1 MSKIVIRFDKNGDMV
16 LEDAIVSSPQDEN
29 EAPQNNA
36 DQSFVASKY
45 QVQAMIDDAIDKL
58 GTIVNSVQGKI
69 GEVKLKIEDLPFLVE
84 TFIQLSEKGNTVA
97 TLDENKKVPLEQIP
111 REALT
116 SVAFCTSI
124 EDRNE
129 LTPVAGDM
137 AIVTE
142 GEYVITYVYT
152 DDGTWYVVNEF
163 GKPKVTSVNGRHDDV
178 ILTKAD
184 VQLDKV
190 ENLPL
195 ATEEQGKE
203 YLEPTNDAYSTP
215 LRTKMMLDS
224 MGIKV
229 EPDGSVII
237 DGGNIPEVG
246 A

>member
-1 MSKIVIRFDKNGDMV
+1 MSKIVIRFDKDGDKV
-16 LEDAIVSSPQDEN
+16 IEDAIVSNPQKKDE
-29 EAPQNNA
+29 AAQNNV
-36 DQSFVASKY
+36 DQSFSASKLE
-45 QVQAMIDDAIDKL
+45 VQAMIDEAIAKL
-58 GTIVNSVQGKI
+58 GTIVNSVQGKT
-69 GEVKLKIEDLPFLVE
+69 GEVELELLDLPFLVE
-84 TFIQLSEKGNTVA
+84 TFIRLSEKGNTVA
-97 TLDENKKVPLEQIP
+97 TLDENKKVPIEQIP
-111 REALT
+111 RGALT
-116 SVAFCTSI
+116 SVAICTSL

-142 GEYVITYVYT
+142 GEYVIAYVYT
-152 DDGTWYVVNEF
+152 DDGTWYVINEF

-203 YLEPTNDAYSTP
+203 YVEPTNDAYSTP

-229 EPDGSVII
+229 DPDGTVII

>member
-1 MSKIVIRFDKNGDMV
+1 MSKIIIRFDKDGDKV
-16 LEDAIVSSPQDEN
+16 IEDAIVSNPQNKN
-29 EAPQNNA
+29 EAAHNV
-36 DQSFVASKY
+36 DQSFSASKLE
-45 QVQAMIDDAIDKL
+45 VQAMIDEAIAKL
-58 GTIVNSVQGKI
+58 GTIVNSVQGKT
-69 GEVKLKIEDLPFLVE
+69 GEVELELLDLPFLVE
-84 TFIQLSEKGNTVA
+84 TFIRLSEKGNTVA
-97 TLDENKKVPLEQIP
+97 TLDENKKVPIEQIP
-111 REALT
+111 RGALT
-116 SVAFCTSI
+116 SVAICTSL

-129 LTPVAGDM
+129 LDPVAGDM

-152 DDGTWYVVNEF
+152 DDGTWYVINEF

-184 VQLDKV
+184 VQLDQV

-195 ATEEQGKE
+195 VTEEQGKE

-229 EPDGSVII
+229 DPDGTVII

>member
-1 MSKIVIRFDKNGDMV
+1 MSKIVIRFDKDGDKV
-16 LEDAIVSSPQDEN
+16 IEDAIVSNPQKKDE
-29 EAPQNNA
+29 AAQNNV
-36 DQSFVASKY
+36 DQSFVASKLE
-45 QVQAMIDDAIDKL
+45 VQAMIDEAIAKL
-58 GTIVNSVQGKI
+58 GTIVNSVQGKT
-69 GEVKLKIEDLPFLVE
+69 GEVELELLDLPFLVE
-84 TFIQLSEKGNTVA
+84 TFIRLSEKGNTVA
-97 TLDENKKVPLEQIP
+97 TLDENKKVPIEQIP
-111 REALT
+111 RGALT

-184 VQLDKV
+184 VQLDQV

-203 YLEPTNDAYSTP
+203 YVEPTNEAYSTP

-229 EPDGSVII
+229 DTDGSVII

>member
-1 MSKIVIRFDKNGDMV
+1 MSKIIIRFDKDGNKV
-16 LEDAIVSSPQDEN
+16 IEDAIVSNPQNKN
-29 EAPQNNA
+29 EASQSNV
-36 DQSFVASKY
+36 DQSFSASKLE
-45 QVQAMIDDAIDKL
+45 VQAMIDEAIAKL
-58 GTIVNSVQGKI
+58 GTIVNSVQGKT
-69 GEVKLKIEDLPFLVE
+69 GEVELELLDLPFLVE
-84 TFIQLSEKGNTVA
+84 TFIRLSEKGNTVA

-111 REALT
+111 REDLT

-124 EDRNE
+124 EDRDE

-152 DDGTWYVVNEF
+152 NDGTWYAINEF

-178 ILTKAD
+178 VLTKSD
-184 VQLDKV
+184 VQLDQV

-203 YLEPTNDAYSTP
+203 YLEPTNAAYSTP

-229 EPDGSVII
+229 DPDGTVII

>member
-1 MSKIVIRFDKNGDMV
+1 MSKIIIRFDKDGDKV
-16 LEDAIVSSPQDEN
+16 IEDAIVSNPQNKN
-29 EAPQNNA
+29 EASQSNA
-36 DQSFVASKY
+36 DQSFSASKLE
-45 QVQAMIDDAIDKL
+45 VQAMIDEAIAKL
-58 GTIVNSVQGKI
+58 GTIVNSVQGKT
-69 GEVKLKIEDLPFLVE
+69 GEVELELLDLPFLVE
-84 TFIQLSEKGNTVA
+84 TFIRLSEKGNTVA
-97 TLDENKKVPLEQIP
+97 TLDENKQVPLEQIP
-111 REALT
+111 RGALT
-116 SVAFCTSI
+116 SVAICTSL

-152 DDGTWYVVNEF
+152 DDGTWYVINEF

-178 ILTKAD
+178 ILTKSD
-184 VQLDKV
+184 VQLDQV

-203 YLEPTNDAYSTP
+203 YLEPTNAAYSTP

-229 EPDGSVII
+229 ETDGSVII

>member
-1 MSKIVIRFDKNGDMV
+1 MSKIVIRFDKDGDKV
-16 LEDAIVSSPQDEN
+16 IEDAIVSNPQKKDE
-29 EAPQNNA
+29 ASQSNA
-36 DQSFVASKY
+36 DQSFSASKLE
-45 QVQAMIDDAIDKL
+45 VQAMIDEAISKL
-58 GTIVNSVQGKI
+58 GTIVNSVQGKT
-69 GEVKLKIEDLPFLVE
+69 GEVELELLDLPFLVE
-84 TFIQLSEKGNTVA
+84 TFIRLSEKGNTVA
-97 TLDENKKVPLEQIP
+97 TLDENKKIPIEQIP
-111 REALT
+111 RGALT
-116 SVAFCTSI
+116 SVAICTSL
-124 EDRNE
+124 EDRTE

-152 DDGTWYVVNEF
+152 DDGTWYVINEF

-195 ATEEQGKE
+195 ATEEQSKE
-203 YLEPTNDAYSTP
+203 YLEPTNEAYSTL

-229 EPDGSVII
+229 ETDGSVII

>member
-1 MSKIVIRFDKNGDMV
+1 MSKIVIRFDKDGDKV
-16 LEDAIVSSPQDEN
+16 IEDAIVSNPQKKDE
-29 EAPQNNA
+29 AAQNNV
-36 DQSFVASKY
+36 DQSFSASKLE
-45 QVQAMIDDAIDKL
+45 VQAMIDEAIAKL
-58 GTIVNSVQGKI
+58 GTIVNSVQGKT
-69 GEVKLKIEDLPFLVE
+69 GEVELELLDLPFLVE
-84 TFIQLSEKGNTVA
+84 TFIRLSEKGNTVA
-97 TLDENKKVPLEQIP
+97 TLDENKKVPIEQIP
-111 REALT
+111 RGALT
-116 SVAFCTSI
+116 SVAICTSL

-142 GEYVITYVYT
+142 GEYVIAYVYT
-152 DDGTWYVVNEF
+152 DDGTWYVINEF

-203 YLEPTNDAYSTP
+203 YVEPTNDAYSTP

-229 EPDGSVII
+229 DPDGSVII

>member
-1 MSKIVIRFDKNGDMV
+1 MSKIVIRFDKDGDKV
-16 LEDAIVSSPQDEN
+16 IEDAIVSNPQKKDE
-29 EAPQNNA
+29 ASQSNA
-36 DQSFVASKY
+36 DQSFSASKLE
-45 QVQAMIDDAIDKL
+45 VQAMIDEAISKL
-58 GTIVNSVQGKI
+58 GTIVNSVQGKT
-69 GEVKLKIEDLPFLVE
+69 GEVELELLDLPFLVE
-84 TFIQLSEKGNTVA
+84 TFIRLSEKGNTVA
-97 TLDENKKVPLEQIP
+97 TLDENKKVPIEQIP
-111 REALT
+111 RGALI
-116 SVAFCTSI
+116 SVAICTSL

-152 DDGTWYVVNEF
+152 DDGTWYVINEF

-203 YLEPTNDAYSTP
+203 YLEPTNEAYSTP

-229 EPDGSVII
+229 ETDGSVII